1 MSTRRLVV
9 QHLRLDDEA
18 VAACSDAV
26 GRAPTLRLP
35 RLATWDDVPIDG
47 HRATQLAEALQ
58 VDAEVVP
65 ADARLSDY
73 RLLAFDMDSTLITI
87 ECIDEIADFA
97 GRKAE
102 VAAITEAAMRGEIA
116 DFDESLRRRTEL
128 LAGLPESTLQRVYDE
143 RLRVTP
149 GAQTLIA
156 AAREA
161 SLHVLLV
168 SGGFTFFT
176 ERLRDRLDLDF
187 ACANT
192 LEVRDG
198 VLTGRVLGEIV
209 NAEGKK
215 RALERTCAAIGCEPR
230 QAIVVGDGANDL
242 KMMSIAG
249 VSVAYHAKPLVR
261 SETTHAI
268 NYCWLDAILNW
279 FDDQLPQADPGCGS

>member
-1 MSTRRLVV
+1 MTNRRLVV
-9 QHLRLDDEA
+9 QHPRLGDDA
-18 VAACSDAV
+18 VAACTRAV
-26 GRAPTLRLP
+26 GREPTLRLP
-35 RLATWDDVPIDG
+35 RLATWDDVSIDG
-47 HRATQLAEALQ
+47 AHATHLAETLQ

-87 ECIDEIADFA
+87 ECIDEIADYA

-116 DFDESLRRRTEL
+116 DYDESLRRRTEL

-149 GAQTLIA
+149 GAETLIA
-156 AAREA
+156 AAKDA
-161 SLHVLLV
+161 SLHVMLV

-176 ERLRDRLDLDF
+176 ERLRDRLGLDF
-187 ACANT
+187 AFANT

-209 NAEGKK
+209 NADGKR
-215 RALERTCAAIGCEPR
+215 RALERACAVIGCEPR
-230 QAIVVGDGANDL
+230 EAIVVGDGANDL

-261 SETTHAI
+261 SETTHSI
-268 NYCWLDAILNW
+268 NHCWLDAILNW
-279 FDDQLPQADPGCGS
+279 FDDQLPRAGTDPAR

>member
-1 MSTRRLVV
+1 MSMQRLVV
-9 QHLRLDDEA
+9 QHLKLADEA

-26 GRAPTLRLP
+26 GRAPTMRLP
-35 RLATWDDVPIDG
+35 RLATWDDVSIDG
-47 HRATQLAEALQ
+47 ERVTRLAETLH

-65 ADARLSDY
+65 ADARLSDC

-87 ECIDEIADFA
+87 ECI
-97 GRKAE
+97 
-102 VAAITEAAMRGEIA
+102 EAAMRGEIA

-156 AAREA
+156 AAKEA
-161 SLHVLLV
+161 SLQVLLV

-230 QAIVVGDGANDL
+230 EAIVVGDGANDL

-268 NYCWLDAILNW
+268 NHCWLDAILNW
-279 FDDQLPQADPGCGS
+279 FDDQLPQADPGTRA

>member
-9 QHLRLDDEA
+9 QHLRLADDV
-18 VAACSDAV
+18 VAACSEAV

-47 HRATQLAEALQ
+47 ARATRLAETLH
-58 VDAEVVP
+58 VDAEVVD
-65 ADARLSDY
+65 ADARLTDY

-97 GRKAE
+97 GRRTE

-128 LAGLPESTLQRVYDE
+128 LAGLPESALEQVYDE

-149 GAQTLIA
+149 GAETLIA
-156 AAREA
+156 AAKEA

-209 NAEGKK
+209 NAEGKR

-261 SETTHAI
+261 SETTHSI
-268 NYCWLDAILNW
+268 NHCFLDAILNW
-279 FDDQLPQADPGCGS
+279 FDDQLPRPEPDRRR